1 MPDEFELFAAYMAHP
16 DTNKQVVAA
25 LLDDCMADSDYAG
38 AMKVQKALWRETDE
52 RS

>member
-16 DTNKQVVAA
+16 DTNKQVVAS
-25 LLDDCMADSDYAG
+25 LLDDCMAPAEYAG
-38 AMKVQKALWRETDE
+38 EMKVQKLLWSETDE